1 MPAEDIINWLQRT
14 KYTGHR
20 TPDTPAI
27 SSTSGVHILLKS
39 NQNWL
44 TPNFVSPFSIL
55 NSPLEQICFQVK
67 ILCRKDN
74 ISNKALHP
82 FIISVF
88 INAYGIAFITKAL
101 LGTSPITSVNYVLS
115 MFTPLT
121 MGQWTIIVNLLF
133 VATEP
138 LMMSRSQLRAD
149 LRMYLIQ
156 IPVTLCFGTF
166 IDISMSSLRG
176 FSPRPIPCSCS
187 ACSPDASFWRAA

>member
-1 MPAEDIINWLQRT
+1 MQKKTIFLTRR
-14 KYTGHR
+14 Y
-20 TPDTPAI
+20 
-27 SSTSGVHILLKS
+27 IL
-39 NQNWL
+39 
-44 TPNFVSPFSIL
+44 
-55 NSPLEQICFQVK
+55 
-67 ILCRKDN
+67 
-74 ISNKALHP
+74 

-166 IDISMSSLRG
+166 IDISMSSLSWLQPEAYPMQLLSMLAG
-176 FSPRPIPCSCS
+176 CVIL
-187 ACSPDASFWRAA
+187 ACGITLEVKADVAMVAGGLGDIAIRYGYQRYQYDVMTVAVILCVILVQIVQTIGDVVSDHIDHHER

>member
-1 MPAEDIINWLQRT
+1 MQKKTIFLTRR
-14 KYTGHR
+14 Y
-20 TPDTPAI
+20 
-27 SSTSGVHILLKS
+27 IL
-39 NQNWL
+39 
-44 TPNFVSPFSIL
+44 
-55 NSPLEQICFQVK
+55 
-67 ILCRKDN
+67 
-74 ISNKALHP
+74 

-156 IPVTLCFGTF
+156 IPRYALFRHVYRH
-166 IDISMSSLRG
+166 IHVVAVVASARG
-176 FSPRPIPCSCS
+176 LSH
-187 ACSPDASFWRAA
+187 AAAQHARRMRHSGVRHNARG